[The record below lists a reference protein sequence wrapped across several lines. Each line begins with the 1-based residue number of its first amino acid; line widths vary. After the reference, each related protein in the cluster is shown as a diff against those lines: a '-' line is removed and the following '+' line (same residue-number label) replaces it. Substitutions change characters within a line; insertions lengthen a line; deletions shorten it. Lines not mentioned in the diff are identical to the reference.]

1 MREQARERRASS
13 PPLPPPETAP
23 NRHGLSRDWRAPT
36 SRSEQGRTMRA
47 PGQQRRTLVDANG
60 RGPTR
65 AQLLATARWR
75 RRVCSL
81 CNAPTMRLYSITAI
95 VEAADDADADG
106 VAEAIA
112 KAICPPPP
120 EVDHGP
126 RGWITMQHD
135 APARAPKPPPHPA
148 PTRIRPAAPAS
159 SLGRQLGSG
168 TPTAAL
174 PSDPFV
180 AAGSAGPAGTSHSP
194 FRRGNKVIV
203 ISARRT
209 SNSRGRKRAAR
220 TGSATGSLGSL
231 CTRARGGREIDRGST
246 GRRGSKPAGARG
258 DATRSLSLRVD
269 QSIYCRIA

>member
-1 MREQARERRASS
+1 
-13 PPLPPPETAP
+13 
-23 NRHGLSRDWRAPT
+23 
-36 SRSEQGRTMRA
+36 MRA

-231 CTRARGGREIDRGST
+231 EVDEEVLVAEVASRRAPG
-246 GRRGSKPAGARG
+246 G

-269 QSIYCRIA
+269 QSIYSALRSDRLRAATRSTCVWSRTPCPTR